1 MNKQL
6 MNVAGLT
13 IDAGIIAGGLGSR
26 LDGADKGLLQWQG
39 VEFARHIIKRLKP
52 YTRKLIINCNRNS
65 DQYWPLADL
74 VVSDGDGAFEGPLA
88 GLKSLLLASDADYL
102 LVSPCDTPALPEDFA
117 ERMLRCLEQN
127 PGATIAV
134 DDGERLHPLHLL
146 VPVSLAGSISQYLA
160 SGERRMMKWLKQNN
174 LVCCDFSDQ
183 PEGFLNVNSSEEFE
197 TLMQRGRH

>member
-1 MNKQL
+1 MGEK
-6 MNVAGLT
+6 VVT
-13 IDAGIIAGGLGSR
+13 IDAGIIAGGQGSR
-26 LDGADKGLLQWQG
+26 LDGVDKGLLEWRG
-39 VEFARHIIKRLKP
+39 VEFTLHIVKRLRP

-65 DQYWPLADL
+65 EHYWPLADL
-74 VVSDGDGAFEGPLA
+74 VVSDGDDAFNGPLA
-88 GLKSLLLASDADYL
+88 GLRSLLLASDADYL

-117 ERMLRCLEQN
+117 ERMFDCLKQN

-146 VPVSLAGSISQYLA
+146 IPVSLAESISEYLA

-183 PEGFLNVNSSEEFE
+183 PEGFLNVNTPKELEA
-197 TLMQRGRH
+197 LMGQENGGR